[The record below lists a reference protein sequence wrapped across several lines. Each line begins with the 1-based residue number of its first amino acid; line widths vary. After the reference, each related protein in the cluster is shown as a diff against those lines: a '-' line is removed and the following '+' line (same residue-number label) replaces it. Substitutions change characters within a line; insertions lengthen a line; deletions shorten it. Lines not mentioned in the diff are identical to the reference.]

1 MNWHS
6 NLFETIPLVEGQ
18 VNVIVFADLEKQFAY
33 RQLVKA
39 WTAHQRMDYPFCLL
53 TVNGREVPAKETN
66 ILSMHGGSMDFFKDK
81 QHAKQLLELMKF
93 ELENSPELIEVFNVL
108 QIELEKA
115 FEQWIVEFDGIEL
128 QPSTEMVSF
137 EQLIKLA
144 PIEVRSVTGEAIGA
158 YEYQSFLLKSWLH
171 LVHNKNTNVC
181 FYDFPENELNQ
192 SELKELFHFANSQE
206 CTMICLTTN
215 QRILNHVGLSN
226 VHLIRHTGE
235 RYTIENLYEELNL
248 FFSDAPESLESFAKS
263 LAFSDFLEDYG
274 MLDPK
279 WREFLLSRTC

>member
-6 NLFETIPLVEGQ
+6 NLFETIPLVEGE

-33 RQLVKA
+33 RQLVKH

-53 TVNGREVPAKETN
+53 TINGREVPAKEIN
-66 ILSMHGGSMDFFKDK
+66 VLSMHGGGMEFFKDK
-81 QHAKQLLELMKF
+81 HHAKQLLELMKF
-93 ELENSPELIEVFNVL
+93 ELENSPELIQVFTLL
-108 QIELEKA
+108 QVELEKA
-115 FEQWIVEFDGIEL
+115 FEQWVVEFDGVEL

-144 PIEVRSVTGEAIGA
+144 PIEVRSATGEPIGA

-171 LVHNKNTNVC
+171 LVHNKKTNVC
-181 FYDFPENELNQ
+181 FYDFPENELNK
-192 SELKELFHFANSQE
+192 SELKELFDFANSQG
-206 CTMICLTTN
+206 CTMICLTTS
-215 QRILNHVGLSN
+215 QRVINHVGISN

-235 RYTIENLYEELNL
+235 RYMIETLYEELKL

-263 LAFSDFLEDYG
+263 LAYSDFHEDYT

-279 WREFLLSRTC
+279 WREFLISRTC